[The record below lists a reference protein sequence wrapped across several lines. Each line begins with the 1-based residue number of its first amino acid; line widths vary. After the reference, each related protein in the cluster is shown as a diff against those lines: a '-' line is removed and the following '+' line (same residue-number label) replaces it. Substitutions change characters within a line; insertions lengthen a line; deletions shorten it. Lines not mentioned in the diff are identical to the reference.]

1 MRGYLKNKLAI
12 RGGIFLL
19 LFVLHISLFAQNKTS
34 SKTIIT
40 ESDTLVLHAIPISS
54 LTKNI
59 EIVEKEIETT
69 KEKIKP
75 SEKFLSVDSLYL
87 IALDNLSE
95 ENKEITNS
103 ENKIT
108 NRSLIDALQQWLTYK
123 TKLAEWQV
131 LLSDRSKLI
140 TENKVTVKNLITV
153 WELTLKDAKK
163 EQVPKGIELNIR
175 DVINQL
181 TALNNKLK
189 EDGLDVYSK
198 QSKLSELTKLIDQ
211 TISTIEEQKK
221 AISKDLLIQ
230 DSPAIWNSIDST
242 FSSSFDVTVI
252 KKSTSEVLKSIK
264 VFYLSSKD
272 SFYIHILIIIILLV
286 LFKYIY
292 RQSFVSENEDKQF
305 LFSKKMLSLPLLS
318 ALILGFLATLWLYP
332 LRQLIIDE
340 ILQLI
345 LLVLISVYLSK
356 VVDKKYSTVIYF
368 TIALHLINQIHLI
381 YFTTGLILRLLIFVE
396 IGFSF
401 YILKILLNKQGHF
414 RSNVDLG
421 KWRFLVSL
429 MKLFQISL
437 IIPLLANIFGF
448 VELAIYINN
457 FIVNSLISGFITI
470 VSLIIFIGAI
480 VLIFNSKY
488 ILVFHSVRNNSDKI
502 IKWLIKYSSILVFLL
517 WLSSGLQ
524 LLGILDI
531 VLKWFLGIF
540 DLSWEIGD
548 VDIDMGSVLKFI
560 LIIYSTYLITKFV
573 KLILEEEIFT
583 RIKLPRGVPGATSML
598 VGYFI
603 VGWGMVI
610 SVTALGINLSEFGL
624 MAGALGVGIGF
635 GLQSIVLNFI
645 AGLVLA
651 FERPIQAGDTIEVG
665 TVMGTVKYI
674 GVRAS
679 TVLTFDG
686 SEVIVPNG
694 SLISN
699 DVINWTLS
707 DRRKRRDIMVGV
719 EYGTDPHLVMDILR
733 EAAKNNVNVLQ
744 DPEPWILFE
753 GFGDSSLNFM
763 VRFWSP
769 MDVGLTTKSEVTIAI
784 YDGLNKAGIT
794 IPFPQQDLHVKSI
807 EPEVERIIL
816 EKNKVSR
823 SKIIKKDS

>member
-272 SFYIHILIIIILLV
+272 RFYIHILIIIILLV

-305 LFSKKMLSLPLLS
+305 LFAKKMLSLPLLS